1 LRKREKAEREDKERK
16 RSESDEKHR
25 LSRIEHEKKMR
36 ASGIEPNTQGYFSL
50 QFLGPKLNEEISSES
65 SELKSIEEKSVNAED
80 DRASQGIMKEQPK
93 KKTPS

>member
-1 LRKREKAEREDKERK
+1 MPD
-16 RSESDEKHR
+16 
-25 LSRIEHEKKMR
+25 
-36 ASGIEPNTQGYFSL
+36 TQGYFSL
-50 QFLGPKLNEEISSES
+50 QFNKLNEEISSES

>member
-1 LRKREKAEREDKERK
+1 LRKREKAEREEKERK

-25 LSRIEHEKKMR
+25 LSRIEFEKEMR
-36 ASGIEPNTQGYFSL
+36 ARKIEPDTQGYFSL
-50 QFLGPKLNEEISSES
+50 QFNKLNEEISSES

-93 KKTPS
+93 KTPS